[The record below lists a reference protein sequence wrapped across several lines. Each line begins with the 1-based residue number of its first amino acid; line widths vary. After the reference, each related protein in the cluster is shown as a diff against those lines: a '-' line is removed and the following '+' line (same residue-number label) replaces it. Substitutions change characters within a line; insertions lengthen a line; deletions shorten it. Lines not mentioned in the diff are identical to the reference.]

1 MKHFNDRAF
10 IVFLVVISLAFAWVI
25 TPFFGAILWA
35 IVVTIVFAPVSRFI
49 LRKVGGRPNV
59 AAIISLTLVVAL
71 VIIPAA
77 FIIYSLINE
86 VSGLVASIQ
95 SREIDLAKM
104 GVAVQK
110 GLPLWAKEG
119 LERFGFSDLNLMSA
133 RVTSTIDTALRTM
146 AQALLGLGQGAFSFF
161 ASLGVM
167 LYVVYFL
174 IRDGDNIAKEI
185 GNSLPLEVKHKTLL
199 LEKFTVAIRAT
210 IRGSVIVAMVQGT
223 LGGISFWLLD
233 IRAAFLGGVL
243 MGLLSLVPAVG
254 TGFIWVPVAVYLLAI
269 GATWQGITLIL
280 CGVFLIGMIDN
291 TLRPIL
297 VGQDTRMPDYIVLV
311 STLGG
316 LAIFGL
322 NGFVVGPVV
331 AALFLAAWEIFG
343 AERGGADNS
352 HVESE

>member
-1 MKHFNDRAF
+1 MKQFNDRAF

-35 IVVTIVFAPVSRFI
+35 IVVTIVFAPVNRVI

-104 GVAVQK
+104 GGAVQK
-110 GLPLWAKEG
+110 GLPLWAKEA

-174 IRDGDNIAKEI
+174 IRDGDNIATEI
-185 GNSLPLEVKHKTLL
+185 GNSLPLELNHKTLL

-223 LGGISFWLLD
+223 LGGFIFWLLD

-316 LAIFGL
+316 LGIFGL

-343 AERGGADNS
+343 AERQRKAAA
-352 HVESE
+352 

>member
-1 MKHFNDRAF
+1 MKQFNDRAF
-10 IVFLVVISLAFAWVI
+10 IVFLIVISLAFAWVI
-25 TPFFGAILWA
+25 TPFFGAVLWA
-35 IVVTIVFAPVSRFI
+35 IVVTIVFAPVHRYI

-104 GVAVQK
+104 GIAVQK
-110 GLPLWAKEG
+110 GLPLWAKEA

-185 GNSLPLEVKHKTLL
+185 GNRLPLELNHKTLL

-210 IRGSVIVAMVQGT
+210 IRGSVIVAIVQGA
-223 LGGISFWLLD
+223 LGGFIFWLLD
-233 IRAAFLGGVL
+233 IRAAFLGGVM

-254 TGFIWVPVAVYLLAI
+254 TGFVWVPVAVYLLAI
-269 GATWQGITLIL
+269 GDTWQGVTLIL

-316 LAIFGL
+316 LGIFGL

-343 AERGGADNS
+343 AERQGKTAA
-352 HVESE
+352 